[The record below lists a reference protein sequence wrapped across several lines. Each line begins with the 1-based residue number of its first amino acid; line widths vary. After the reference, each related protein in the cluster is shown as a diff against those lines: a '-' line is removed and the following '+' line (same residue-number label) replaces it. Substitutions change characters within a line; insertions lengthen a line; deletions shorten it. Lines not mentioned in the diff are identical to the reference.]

1 MSSLLRPAAA
11 VLLVGVLAP
20 AARPHFNILLPGAA
34 TARKGEAVT
43 FLYRFGHPFEHEL
56 FDAPPPARVF
66 ALAPDGKR
74 IDLGKALEKTK
85 VPAGGK
91 EGVTVTAYRFRFT
104 PEQRGDYTFILQTP
118 PIWLEGDKEFVQ
130 DTVKVVLHVQAQKGW
145 DADPGRQ
152 FKIMPLTRPYGLQPG
167 VVFRAQ
173 VLAPPEGVAPGG
185 TEFLDKGKPLAGTL
199 VEIERLNEAR
209 PAKLPPDEFRTLT
222 AKTDP
227 GGVVTASLPEPG
239 WWAITAQRDAGRREY
254 KGKAYPVRQRATLWV
269 WVDQKIT
276 GK

>member
-1 MSSLLRPAAA
+1 M
-11 VLLVGVLAP
+11 
-20 AARPHFNILLPGAA
+20 
-34 TARKGEAVT
+34 
-43 FLYRFGHPFEHEL
+43 
-56 FDAPPPARVF
+56 
-66 ALAPDGKR
+66 
-74 IDLGKALEKTK
+74 
-85 VPAGGK
+85 
-91 EGVTVTAYRFRFT
+91 
-104 PEQRGDYTFILQTP
+104 
-118 PIWLEGDKEFVQ
+118 Q

-199 VEIERLNEAR
+199 VEIERFNETR

-227 GGVVTASLPEPG
+227 GGVVTASLPHP
-239 WWAITAQRDAGRREY
+239 
-254 KGKAYPVRQRATLWV
+254 
-269 WVDQKIT
+269 
-276 GK
+276 